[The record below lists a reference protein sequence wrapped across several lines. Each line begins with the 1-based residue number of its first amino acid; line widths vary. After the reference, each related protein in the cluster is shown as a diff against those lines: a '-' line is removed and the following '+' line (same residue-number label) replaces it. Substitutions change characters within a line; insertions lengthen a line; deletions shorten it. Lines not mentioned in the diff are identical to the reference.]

1 MNALILAGGRSTRM
15 GTDKSLLTYHHQPQW
30 RYLYELLT
38 PYCSTVFISCRA
50 DQKDNFDSFP
60 CLIDTR
66 EIGPLGGILSAFEH
80 NPNEAWLVIACD
92 MPFVSAETIAF
103 LVHHR
108 QPTQLATA
116 FQHPE
121 TMFPEPLL
129 TIWEPQS
136 YQSIQAQFQ
145 QNRFSPLQILQKA
158 NVHLIPCP
166 TLRWLQNVNT
176 PEEFKNT
183 TGQ

>member
-80 NPNEAWLVIACD
+80 SPNEAWLVMACD
-92 MPFVSAETIAF
+92 MPLVAPETIAF
-103 LVHHR
+103 LVNHR
-108 QPTQLATA
+108 QSNQIATA

-121 TMFPEPLL
+121 TLFPEPLL

-145 QNRFSPLQILQKA
+145 QNRFSPLQILKKA

-166 TLRWLQNVNT
+166 TPRWLQNINT
-176 PEEFKNT
+176 PEDFKNT